1 MRSQAASSEVQEAL
15 KAGLTEMAGAHS
27 ALAKARSAR
36 GRPARPGGS
45 TARSV
50 EEERVGRLPAAR
62 RRAHGEAAKIID
74 LGNGDYAGPPQR
86 RRRRRRRTLPLSGAI
101 RGSALPMCALGRRVG
116 IHLCALHNSGC
127 AVSHL
132 STHPRAHRGPYVISY
147 LLEARLSRGKSDPPS
162 LHDDSSALVRG
173 KFPG

>member
-74 LGNGDYAGPPQR
+74 LGNGDYVGPRNEEEEEEERCRFQVRYEAVRCRCAPWGEGWAF
-86 RRRRRRRTLPLSGAI
+86 T
-101 RGSALPMCALGRRVG
+101 CALCTTQGV
-116 IHLCALHNSGC
+116 LCRTC
-127 AVSHL
+127 
-132 STHPRAHRGPYVISY
+132 PRTQGHIGAPMSF
-147 LLEARLSRGKSDPPS
+147 LT
-162 LHDDSSALVRG
+162 
-173 KFPG
+173 F